1 MLAPRLLRSWF
12 CPSLGVPKFSLKNPS
27 QGNAVQK
34 NRQILNTH
42 TKTLRKCENS
52 RNLLIRP
59 HKSRGQYQKDT
70 RSCGPVS
77 GRPAGAGQHQEDP
90 HTGAG
95 QYQEDPQVQA
105 SIRKTR
111 TLAGQH
117 QEDPHTGAGQ
127 YQEDPQVQASI
138 RKTRHCRP
146 VLGRPTGAGQYQE
159 GPQMQAQTL
168 KFMNVMCNNLLI
180 ILRKQ

>member
-1 MLAPRLLRSWF
+1 MGVQIIPGYIFLGEFELLAPRLLRSWF

-27 QGNAVQK
+27 QGNAAQK

-77 GRPAGAGQHQEDP
+77 GRPAGAGQYQENP
-90 HTGAG
+90 HTCRPASRRPAHRCRPVSGRPAGAG
-95 QYQEDPQVQA
+95 QHQENPTLQA
-105 SIRKTR
+105 SIRKTHR
-111 TLAGQH
+111 
-117 QEDPHTGAGQ
+117 
-127 YQEDPQVQASI
+127 
-138 RKTRHCRP
+138 CRP
-146 VLGRPTGAGQYQE
+146 VSGRPADAG
-159 GPQMQAQTL
+159 PNT
-168 KFMNVMCNNLLI
+168 
-180 ILRKQ
+180 

>member
-111 TLAGQH
+111 
-117 QEDPHTGAGQ
+117 
-127 YQEDPQVQASI
+127 
-138 RKTRHCRP
+138 HCRP

-159 GPQMQAQTL
+159 DPQMQAQTL
-168 KFMNVMCNNLLI
+168 KFMNVMCKNLLI

>member
-27 QGNAVQK
+27 QGNAAQK

-111 TLAGQH
+111 
-117 QEDPHTGAGQ
+117 
-127 YQEDPQVQASI
+127 
-138 RKTRHCRP
+138 HCRP

-159 GPQMQAQTL
+159 DPQMQAQTL
-168 KFMNVMCNNLLI
+168 KFMSVMCKNLLI